1 MPSWKPNGYTS
12 ASPYLVVSDA
22 SATLEF
28 LVRVFGAYR
37 LRCLKR
43 PDGTIM
49 HAEVR
54 IDDTVV
60 MLSDGTSDW
69 PAIPAYVHIYVPDV
83 DATYAQ
89 ALDAGATSVMAPVKK
104 DDEDKRGGV
113 QDPGGTTWWIATQ
126 VG

>member
-22 SATLEF
+22 NATLEF
-28 LVRVFGAYR
+28 LVRAFGAER

-49 HAEVR
+49 HAEAR

-69 PAIPAYVHIYVPDV
+69 PAIPAHVHIYVPDV